1 MDNEIN
7 NILSKP
13 LDEIGLEEVKN
24 ICEYILVQNGLA
36 ADDWA
41 KHILEV
47 ADIVKYKYG
56 IEKSVRFLV
65 EAYEKYSL
73 MCYKFFE
80 NKASILR
87 KCCYLCIEDSNLY
100 TAHKIMNMYV
110 YNALTQIHHQAYNS
124 KMRYF
129 CFRGFSS
136 YSLADINE
144 QKITLTHPR
153 MFNDPLDTLLFWWL
167 NSELKKN
174 NNNKNDETFLLL
186 LKKVSEHIKIR
197 CFIGSL
203 SEKGNKT
210 ICVEDLS
217 ILMWSHYADS
227 HKGFCIEYEFDR
239 EMFNTHLRGNRDTVV
254 FIDKITYSS
263 SIDMKN
269 NPSMQR
275 SLLEKSNF
283 WEYEN
288 EMRLVLFDPNDECI
302 EFPSI
307 PCTNAIKAVYLG
319 TRCSDINRRQME
331 IAIGSKDIPLF
342 QMSIDEDNLT
352 RLKKTRIG

>member
-1 MDNEIN
+1 MDNEIKS
-7 NILSKP
+7 ILSEPHGK
-13 LDEIGLEEVKN
+13 IGLYDVKY
-24 ICEYILVQNGLA
+24 ICEYILTQNGFTE
-36 ADDWA
+36 DEWA
-41 KHILEV
+41 KHILDIV
-47 ADIVKYKYG
+47 DIVKNKEG
-56 IEKSVRFLV
+56 IGKSISFLM

-73 MCYKFFE
+73 MCYKFFG
-80 NKASILR
+80 NKAKILR
-87 KCCYLCIEDSNLY
+87 KCCYLCIEDGNLCE
-100 TAHKIMNMYV
+100 AHRIMNMYV

-136 YSLADINE
+136 YALSDINE

-153 MFNDPLDTLLFWWL
+153 MFNDPLDTLLLWWL

-174 NNNKNDETFLLL
+174 NSKNDEAFLLL

-197 CFIGSL
+197 CFIGSRG
-203 SEKGNKT
+203 EKGNKT
-210 ICVEDLS
+210 LCVEDLS

-239 EMFNTHLRGNRDTVV
+239 EMFNKHLRGNKDKVV
-254 FIDKITYSS
+254 FIVKITYSS

-275 SLLEKSNF
+275 ALLEKSDF
-283 WEYEN
+283 GEYEN
-288 EMRLVLFDPNDECI
+288 EMRLVLFDPNDKCN
-302 EFPSI
+302 EFPSM
-307 PCTNAIKAVYLG
+307 PCTNAIKAIYLG

-331 IAIGSKDIPLF
+331 IAIGDKDIPLF